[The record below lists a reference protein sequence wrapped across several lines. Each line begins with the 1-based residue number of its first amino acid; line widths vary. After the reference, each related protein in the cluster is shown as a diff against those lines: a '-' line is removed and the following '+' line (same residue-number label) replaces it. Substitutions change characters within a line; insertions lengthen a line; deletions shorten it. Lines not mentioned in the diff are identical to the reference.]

1 MRTFDCILRLSPL
14 NVVSSEVSRW
24 FSSSGH
30 VQSGQYLWPA
40 AAFMCRYLQ
49 DNWDDLRARRVLE
62 LGAGVGL
69 AGILASKLPGTE
81 QVVLTDYDHGS
92 LELLTENIQLNLEV
106 GDSCMTTVEY
116 LEWGKDR
123 EIPISCSQASS
134 SGSEKVTET
143 SELSDA
149 TSESISCGNT
159 EDAETFSL
167 LLGTDLLYCKDIV
180 KPLFKS
186 AKMLLRNSK
195 NSCFVLVSSF
205 DPGQDIEEAV
215 SATCN
220 EIGLVREEKMKLDTN
235 QAICRVEYFRHVKTN
250 HE

>member
-1 MRTFDCILRLSPL
+1 
-14 NVVSSEVSRW
+14 
-24 FSSSGH
+24 

-40 AAFMCRYLQ
+40 AAFMGRYLQ
-49 DNWDDLRARRVLE
+49 DHWDDLKGRKVLE

-81 QVVLTDYDHGS
+81 QVILTDYDHGS
-92 LELLTENIQLNLEV
+92 LELLIENIQLNLDV
-106 GDSCMTTVEY
+106 GDGCITTVEY

-123 EIPISCSQASS
+123 KVPNASSQASS
-134 SGSEKVTET
+134 SGSEKITKT
-143 SELSDA
+143 SEISDA
-149 TSESISCGNT
+149 VSESISCGEV

-167 LLGTDLLYCKDIV
+167 LLGTDLLYCTDIV

-186 AKMLLRNSK
+186 VKMLLENSR

-220 EIGLVREEKMKLDTN
+220 EIGLAREEKIKLD
-235 QAICRVEYFRHVKTN
+235 ASEAVCRVEYFRHMKSSV
-250 HE
+250 E